1 VLSLANDLPATW
13 QTTTKGS
20 TDMAKTW
27 FITGASRGFGK
38 EWSIAALERGD
49 NVAATARDTA
59 TLDDLVQQ
67 FGDKVLPIQLDVDDR
82 AADIAAVQQAHDHFG
97 GLDVVVNNA
106 GFGQFGMIEEISE
119 DEARAQFETNV
130 FGALWVTQAALPFLR
145 ANGGGHVLQVS
156 SIGGI
161 SAFPNIGIYN
171 ASKWALEGFTQSL
184 AAEVADFGIKVTLIE
199 PGGYSTDWGGA
210 SAKHATENPAYDE
223 YRVKAAEARKQR
235 LGGTPGNPV
244 ATRETVLKLVDSD
257 NPPLRIFFGE
267 APLGIATADYES
279 RLAEWNAWDADSKK
293 AHG

>member
-1 VLSLANDLPATW
+1 
-13 QTTTKGS
+13 
-20 TDMAKTW
+20 MARTW

-49 NVAATARDTA
+49 NVAATARNTS

-67 FGDKVLPIQLDVDDR
+67 YGDKVLPVQLDVDDR
-82 AADIAAVQQAHDHFG
+82 DAVFAAVQRAHDHFG
-97 GLDVVVNNA
+97 ALDVVVNNA
-106 GFGQFGMIEEISE
+106 GYGQFGMVEELSE
-119 DEARAQFETNV
+119 TEVRAQFETNV

-145 ANGGGHVLQVS
+145 EQGSGHVLQVS

-171 ASKWALEGFTQSL
+171 ASKWALEGYTQSL

-210 SAKHATENPAYDE
+210 SAKHAAENPAYDAF
-223 YRVKAAEARKQR
+223 RVKAAEQRKQR

-244 ATRETVLKLVDSD
+244 ATREAVLQLVDAE

-267 APLGIATADYES
+267 APLGIATRDYES
-279 RLAEWNAWDADSKK
+279 RLAEWNQWDALSKE